1 LLNNCLKDFEILYL
15 LVLKKRSRQKINNM
29 QNKGLIKLFAILFGL
44 VSLYQLSF
52 TFLANKV
59 EEDAV
64 SYATSKGVEIDA
76 RQKATFERKY
86 LDSVANIE
94 VIDLGI
100 TTYTYNDLKD
110 KEMNLGLD
118 LKGGINAIL
127 QVSVKEVLKS
137 LSNDSKNN
145 VFNEAILAADKAQ
158 KSDTANYLDLFFQ
171 EFEKIAGTT
180 KLSDPSIFGTKAL
193 SEKITFDEANVTV
206 KETLQEEINS
216 SIITTLEVLRSR
228 IDKFG
233 VSSPK
238 IQRIGNSG
246 RIQIELPGAKD
257 IGRVTKLITSK
268 AELQFWEVYT
278 NAEVQNYFF
287 AANGKVA
294 ELLKENIVEEVE
306 DPSEKDDIDDLLGET
321 KDSTSVN
328 QKNLFSYLFPNV
340 AQSQQELSSLVA
352 QAKVLDTATVN
363 DLLKRKEV
371 KALLPKEL
379 KYVKFLWDYKSNK
392 GTDGSDLIG
401 LYAIKGSRN
410 GKATIEGDV
419 ILDAGQ
425 EFDQLNKPVVSMT
438 MNSSG
443 TKQWAKMTAD
453 NVGNFVAVVLD
464 NYVYTAPSVNQAITG
479 GNTQIS
485 GGTMT
490 IEEADDISTVLKAG
504 KLPAAARMIQAQI
517 VGPSL
522 GQEAIDASFISFGLA
537 ILLVLLWMILYYG
550 KAGVYADIALVVNIL
565 FIFGILASFSAVLTL
580 PGIAGIIL
588 TIGMSVDANVIIF
601 ERIKEGLFK
610 KKGLKQSID
619 EGFSVKG
626 ALSAIIDANIT
637 TLLTGI
643 ILYVFG
649 TGPIKG
655 FALTLMIGIATSL
668 FTAVFITRILIDSA
682 VHKNVSLPFNTS
694 ISKGWFQ
701 NINMEFLRKRKIAY
715 VISGAIIV
723 AGIVSIFSIGLKQG
737 VDFKGGRSYVV
748 RFDQTVNATDVAGSL
763 KEVFGTAPE
772 VKTYG
777 QDNQLKITTVY
788 QIEEEGSEVDEQ
800 VQNALFTGLK
810 TYLGA
815 TTYENFKP
823 GFEKQ
828 GAGVMSSIKVE
839 PTIADDI
846 KTSAL
851 YAVFGSLLIVFL
863 YILLRFRKVSFS
875 IGAVIAVFHDVLIV
889 LGIFSITYNFMPF
902 DMEIGQS
909 FIAAILTV
917 VGYSLNDTVVI
928 FDRIRE
934 FSRAHKDWKYSEVVD
949 KALSSTLGRTINTS
963 LTTLFVMV
971 VIFLFGGDSI
981 KGFMFALIIG
991 VAVGTYS
998 SLFVATPIMYD
1009 TSNKEENRK

>member
-1 LLNNCLKDFEILYL
+1 
-15 LVLKKRSRQKINNM
+15 M
-29 QNKGLIKLFAILFGL
+29 QNKGLIKLFAILFGI

-52 TFLANKV
+52 TFLATKV
-59 EEDAV
+59 EDDAV
-64 SYATSKGVEIDA
+64 AYAESKGDNIDA

-86 LDSVANIE
+86 LDSVANQEI
-94 VIDLGI
+94 INLGI
-100 TTYTYNDLKD
+100 ASYSYNDVKD

-137 LSNDSKNN
+137 LANDSKN
-145 VFNEAILAADKAQ
+145 VAFNQALDAADEAQ
-158 KSDTANYLDLFFQ
+158 KSSNATYLDLFFE
-171 EFEKIAGTT
+171 EFEKVAGDT

-193 SEKITFDEANVTV
+193 SEKITFNEANATV

-216 SIITTLEVLRSR
+216 SIGTAFEVLRSR

-233 VSSPK
+233 VTQPN

-257 IGRVTKLITSK
+257 IERVTRLITSK

-287 AANGKVA
+287 TANAKIAEILKDNSAAEKVIDST
-294 ELLKENIVEEVE
+294 KT
-306 DPSEKDDIDDLLGET
+306 DDIDDLLGESI
-321 KDSTSVN
+321 DSTDVN
-328 QKNLFSYLFPNV
+328 QKNLFTYLFPNV
-340 AQSQQELSSLVA
+340 AQSQQQMSSLVG
-352 QAKVLDTATVN
+352 QARVLDTAMVN
-363 DLLKRKEV
+363 DLLSRKDV
-371 KALLPKEL
+371 KALLPNEL

-392 GTDGSDLIG
+392 GTDGTELIG
-401 LYAIKGSRN
+401 LYAIKGSRS
-410 GKATIEGDV
+410 GKANIEGDV
-419 ILDAGQ
+419 ILDASQ
-425 EFDQLNKPVVSMT
+425 VFDQLNKPEVSMT

-443 TKQWAKMTAD
+443 SKQWEKLTGD
-453 NVGNFVAVVLD
+453 NTGKFVAVVLD
-464 NYVYTAPSVNQAITG
+464 DYVYTAPSVPGAIVG
-479 GNTQIS
+479 GRTSIS
-485 GGTMT
+485 GGSMT
-490 IEEADDISTVLKAG
+490 ITEAEDIATVLKAG
-504 KLPAAARMIQAQI
+504 KLPAAARIIQAEV

-522 GQEAIDASFISFGLA
+522 GQESIDHSIQSFGLA
-537 ILLVLLWMILYYG
+537 ILLVLVWMILYYG
-550 KAGVYADIALVVNIL
+550 KAGLYADIALAVNIL
-565 FIFGILASFSAVLTL
+565 FIFGILASFNAVLTL

-601 ERIKEGLFK
+601 ERIKESLGI
-610 KKGLKQSID
+610 KKGLKQSVE
-619 EGFSVKG
+619 EGFSIKG

-637 TLLTGI
+637 TLLTGV

-668 FTAVFITRILIDSA
+668 FTAVFITRLLIDRSID
-682 VHKNVSLPFNTS
+682 KGGKLTFNTS

-701 NINMEFLRKRKIAY
+701 NINIEFLRKRKIAY
-715 VISGAIIV
+715 IVSGAIII

-748 RFDQTVNATDVAGSL
+748 RFDQSMNATEVASTL
-763 KEVFGTAPE
+763 KDAFGTAPE

-777 QDNQLKITTVY
+777 SDRQLKITTVY
-788 QIEEEGSEVDEQ
+788 KIDEDGQDVDDQ
-800 VQNALFTGLK
+800 VQSALFTGLK
-810 TYLGA
+810 SYLGT
-815 TTYENFKP
+815 TTYEDFKP
-823 GFEKQ
+823 GFEKE
-828 GAGVMSSIKVE
+828 GSGVMSYMKVE

-851 YAVFGSLLIVFL
+851 YAVFGSLLVVFL

-875 IGAVIAVFHDVLIV
+875 IGAVTAVFHDVLIV
-889 LGIFSITYNFMPF
+889 LSVFSITYSFMPF

-934 FSRAHKDWKYSEVVD
+934 FTGTHPNWKYSEVVD

-963 LTTLFVMV
+963 LTTLLVMLA
-971 VIFLFGGDSI
+971 IFLFGGDSI

-991 VAVGTYS
+991 VVVGTYS
-998 SLFVATPIMYD
+998 SLFVATPIMFD
-1009 TSNKEENRK
+1009 TSKKEEKNN

>member
-1 LLNNCLKDFEILYL
+1 
-15 LVLKKRSRQKINNM
+15 M
-29 QNKGLIKLFAILFGL
+29 QNKGLIKVFAILFGL

-59 EEDAV
+59 EDEANVYAESKV
-64 SYATSKGVEIDA
+64 SDNDA
-76 RQKATFERKY
+76 RKKATLERKY
-86 LDSVANIE
+86 LDSVANKDI
-94 VIDLGI
+94 INLGI
-100 TTYTYNDLKD
+100 AQYSYNDVKD

-137 LSNDSKNN
+137 LSNESKNE
-145 VFNEAILAADKAQ
+145 VFNNALTAADERLKN
-158 KSDTANYLDLFFQ
+158 SNDTYLNLFFE
-171 EFEKIAGTT
+171 EFEKIAGDT

-193 SEKITFDEANVTV
+193 SEKIAFNEENATV

-216 SIITTLEVLRSR
+216 SIGTAFEVLRSR

-233 VSSPK
+233 VTQPN

-257 IGRVTKLITSK
+257 IDRVTKLITSK
-268 AELQFWEVYT
+268 AELQFWEVYS
-278 NAEVQNYFF
+278 NAEMQNFFF
-287 AANGKVA
+287 AANAKVA
-294 ELLKENIVEEVE
+294 ELLK
-306 DPSEKDDIDDLLGET
+306 DDSEIEKEKDSVKKDDIDDLLGET
-321 KDSTSVN
+321 IDSTKI
-328 QKNLFSYLFPNV
+328 QKNLFTYLLPNV
-340 AQSQQELSSLVA
+340 AQSQQQVSSLVA
-352 QAKVLDTATVN
+352 QARVLDTATVN
-363 DLLKRKEV
+363 DLLAKKEV
-371 KALLPKEL
+371 RALLPSEVR
-379 KYVKFLWDYKSNK
+379 YAKFLWDYKPFDNK
-392 GTDGSDLIG
+392 NVDENTEQFIG
-401 LYAIKGSRN
+401 LYAIKSNRK
-410 GKATIEGDV
+410 GKPTIEGDV
-419 ILDAGQ
+419 ILDAAQ
-425 EFDQLNKPVVSMT
+425 VFDQLNKPEVSMT

-453 NVGNFVAVVLD
+453 NVGKFVAVVLD
-464 NYVYTAPSVNQAITG
+464 DYVYTAPSVNQAITG
-479 GNTQIS
+479 GRTSIS
-485 GGTMT
+485 GGSMT
-490 IEEADDISTVLKAG
+490 VAEAEDIATVLKAG
-504 KLPAAARMIQAQI
+504 KLPAAARIIQAEV

-522 GQEAIDASFISFGLA
+522 GQEAINASFLSFGLA
-537 ILLVLLWMILYYG
+537 IILILLWMILYYG
-550 KAGVYADIALVVNIL
+550 KAGLYADVALVVNIL
-565 FIFGILASFSAVLTL
+565 FIFGILASFNAVLTL

-610 KKGLKQSID
+610 KKGLKQSVE

-668 FTAVFITRILIDSA
+668 FTAVFITRILIDGA
-682 VHKNVSLPFNTS
+682 VNKGTNLTFNTS
-694 ISKGWFQ
+694 FSKGWFQ
-701 NINMEFLRKRKIAY
+701 DINVEFLKKRKIAY
-715 VISGAIIV
+715 FISGAIII
-723 AGIVSIFSIGLKQG
+723 GGLVSIFTIGLKQG

-748 RFDQTVNATDVAGSL
+748 RFDQDMSATEVAGTL
-763 KEVFGTAPE
+763 KDAFGTAPE

-777 QDNQLKITTVY
+777 TDNQLKITTVFR
-788 QIEEEGSEVDEQ
+788 IDEEGVEVDEE
-800 VQNALFTGLK
+800 VQNTLYTGLK
-810 TYLGA
+810 SYLGDLS
-815 TTYENFKP
+815 YENFKP
-823 GFEKQ
+823 GFEKE
-828 GAGVMSSIKVE
+828 GAGVMSYVKVE

-851 YAVFGSLLIVFL
+851 YAVFGSLLVVFL

-875 IGAVIAVFHDVLIV
+875 IGAVVAVFHDVLIV
-889 LGIFSITYNFMPF
+889 LGVFSIFYKVMPF

-934 FSRAHKDWKYSEVVD
+934 FAGIHTKWQYSEVVD

-963 LTTLFVMV
+963 LTTLLVMLA
-971 VIFLFGGDSI
+971 IFSFGGDSI
-981 KGFMFALIIG
+981 RGFMFALIVG

-1009 TSNKEENRK
+1009 TSKKEEKNK

>member
-1 LLNNCLKDFEILYL
+1 
-15 LVLKKRSRQKINNM
+15 M
-29 QNKGLIKLFAILFGL
+29 QNKGLIKVFAILFGL

-59 EEDAV
+59 EDDAV
-64 SYATSKGVEIDA
+64 AYAKTKATDNNA
-76 RQKATFERKY
+76 RQKATLEIKY
-86 LDSVANIE
+86 KDSVANKD

-100 TTYTYNDLKD
+100 AKYTYNDVKD

-137 LSNDSKNN
+137 LANDSKNEA
-145 VFNEAILAADKAQ
+145 FNNALTAADSRQ
-158 KSDTANYLDLFFQ
+158 KNSNANYLDLFFE
-171 EFEKIAGTT
+171 EFESIAGTT

-193 SEKITFDEANVTV
+193 SEKIGFDEANATV

-216 SIITTLEVLRSR
+216 SIATAFEVLRSR

-233 VSSPK
+233 VTQPN

-257 IGRVTKLITSK
+257 IERVTKLITSK
-268 AELQFWEVYT
+268 AELQFWEVHT
-278 NAEVQNYFF
+278 NAEVQNFFF
-287 AANGKVA
+287 AANAKVA
-294 ELLKENIVEEVE
+294 EMLKDDTVLEQEK
-306 DPSEKDDIDDLLGET
+306 DTTKKDDIDDLLGEEA
-321 KDSTSVN
+321 DSTKV
-328 QKNLFSYLFPNV
+328 QKNLFTYLFPNF
-340 AQSQQELSSLVA
+340 AQSQNQLSSLVA
-352 QAKVLDTATVN
+352 QARVLDTATVN
-363 DLLKRKEV
+363 NLLAKKEV
-371 KALLPKEL
+371 KALLGTEL
-379 KYVKFLWDYKSNK
+379 KYAKFLWDYKSTK
-392 GTDGSDLIG
+392 GTDGTELIG
-401 LYAIKGSRN
+401 LYAVKGNRN
-410 GKATIEGDV
+410 DRATIEGDV
-419 ILDAGQ
+419 ILDAAQ
-425 EFDQLNKPVVSMT
+425 VFDQLNKPEVSMT

-464 NYVYTAPSVNQAITG
+464 DYVYTAPSVNQAITG
-479 GNTQIS
+479 GRTSIS
-485 GGTMT
+485 GGSMT
-490 IEEADDISTVLKAG
+490 VAEAEDISTVLKAG
-504 KLPAAARMIQAQI
+504 KLPAAARIVEAEV

-522 GQEAIDASFISFGLA
+522 GQESIDASISSFGLA

-550 KAGVYADIALVVNIL
+550 KAGLYADIALLVNIL
-565 FIFGILASFSAVLTL
+565 FIFGILASFNAVLTL

-610 KKGLKQSID
+610 KKGLKQSVE

-668 FTAVFITRILIDSA
+668 FTAVFITRILIDRA
-682 VHKNVSLPFNTS
+682 VNKGTDLTFNTS

-701 NINMEFLRKRKIAY
+701 NISVEFLKKRKIAY
-715 VISGAIIV
+715 IISGAIIIG
-723 AGIVSIFSIGLKQG
+723 GIVSLLSLGLKQG
-737 VDFKGGRSYVV
+737 VDFKGGRSYTV
-748 RFDQTVNATDVAGSL
+748 RFDKDMNATDVANSL
-763 KEVFGTAPE
+763 KGAFGTAPE

-777 QDNQLKITTVY
+777 QNNQLKITTAY
-788 QIEEEGSEVDEQ
+788 KIEEEGQEVDEE

-810 TYLGA
+810 SYIGSTS
-815 TTYENFKP
+815 YEDFKP
-823 GFEKQ
+823 GFEKAENSN
-828 GAGVMSSIKVE
+828 GIMSYRKVD

-851 YAVFGSLLIVFL
+851 YAVFGSLLVVFL

-875 IGAVIAVFHDVLIV
+875 IGAVVAVFHDVLIV
-889 LGIFSITYNFMPF
+889 LGVFSITYSFMPF

-934 FSRAHKDWKYSEVVD
+934 FAGIHTNWKYSEVVD

-963 LTTLFVMV
+963 LTTLLVMLA
-971 VIFLFGGDSI
+971 IFLFGGDSI
-981 KGFMFALIIG
+981 KGFMFALIVG

-998 SLFVATPIMYD
+998 SLFVATPIMFD
-1009 TSNKEENRK
+1009 TTKKEEKNS

>member
-1 LLNNCLKDFEILYL
+1 
-15 LVLKKRSRQKINNM
+15 M

-59 EEDAV
+59 EDDAV
-64 SYATSKGVEIDA
+64 IYADSKADENDA
-76 RQKATFERKY
+76 RQKATFERKF
-86 LDSVANIE
+86 LDSVANKDI
-94 VIDLGI
+94 IDLGFAQ
-100 TTYTYNDLKD
+100 YSYNDVKD

-137 LSNDSKNN
+137 LSNDSENEF
-145 VFNEAILAADKAQ
+145 FNKALNAADVRQ
-158 KSDTANYLDLFFQ
+158 KNSNLNYLDLFFE

-193 SEKITFDEANVTV
+193 SEKISFDEENITV
-206 KETLQEEINS
+206 RETLQKEINS
-216 SIITTLEVLRSR
+216 SIGTAFEVLRSR

-233 VSSPK
+233 VTQPN

-257 IGRVTKLITSK
+257 VERVTKLITSK
-268 AELQFWEVYT
+268 AELQFWEVHT
-278 NAEVQNYFF
+278 NAEVQNFF
-287 AANGKVA
+287 FEANAKVA
-294 ELLKENIVEEVE
+294 ELLKDDSAVKQ
-306 DPSEKDDIDDLLGET
+306 EKDSIKGDDIDALLGEEN
-321 KDSTSVN
+321 DSTQV
-328 QKNLFSYLFPNV
+328 QKNLFTYLFPNV
-340 AQSQQELSSLVA
+340 AQSQQQLSSLVG
-352 QAKVLDTATVN
+352 QARVLDTATVN
-363 DLLKRKEV
+363 DLLRNKEV
-371 KALLPKEL
+371 RALLPREL
-379 KYVKFLWDYKSNK
+379 KYVKFLWDYKSSK
-392 GTDGSDLIG
+392 GNDDSELIG
-401 LYAIKGSRN
+401 LYAIKSNRN
-410 GKATIEGDV
+410 DQPTIEGDV
-419 ILDAGQ
+419 ILDARQ
-425 EFDQLNKPVVSMT
+425 DFDQLSKPVVSMT

-464 NYVYTAPSVNQAITG
+464 DYVYTAPSVNQAITG
-479 GNTQIS
+479 GSTQIS

-490 IEEADDISTVLKAG
+490 IEEAEDIATVLKAG
-504 KLPAAARMIQAQI
+504 KLPAAASIIQAEV

-522 GQEAIDASFISFGLA
+522 GQESIDASISSFGLA

-550 KAGVYADIALVVNIL
+550 KAGLYADIALTVNIL
-565 FIFGILASFSAVLTL
+565 FIFGILSSFSAVLTL

-610 KKGLKQSID
+610 KKGLKQSVE

-668 FTAVFITRILIDSA
+668 FTAVFITRLLIDGA
-682 VHKNVSLPFNTS
+682 VNKGGNLTFNTN

-701 NINMEFLRKRKIAY
+701 NINVEFLKKRKIAY
-715 VISGAIIV
+715 IISGAIII
-723 AGIVSIFSIGLKQG
+723 GGLISIFTLGLKQG

-748 RFDQTVNATDVAGSL
+748 RFDQDMNATEVAGTL
-763 KEVFGTAPE
+763 KDAFGSAPE

-777 QDNQLKITTVY
+777 TSNQLKITTAY
-788 QIEEEGSEVDEQ
+788 RIDDEGSEVDEN
-800 VQNALFTGLK
+800 VQNTLFTGLK
-810 TYLGA
+810 SYLGD
-815 TTYENFKP
+815 TTYDNFKP

-828 GAGVMSSIKVE
+828 GAGVMSYMKVS

-863 YILLRFRKVSFS
+863 YILLRFRKIAFS

-889 LGIFSITYNFMPF
+889 LGVFSITYSFMPF

-934 FSRAHKDWKYSEVVD
+934 FAGIHTKWKYSEVVD

-963 LTTLFVMV
+963 LTTLLVMLA
-971 VIFLFGGDSI
+971 IFFFGGDSI
-981 KGFMFALIIG
+981 KGFMFALIVG

-1009 TSNKEENRK
+1009 ASKKEEKNKE

>member
-1 LLNNCLKDFEILYL
+1 
-15 LVLKKRSRQKINNM
+15 M

-59 EEDAV
+59 EDDAKAYSIKRNV
-64 SYATSKGVEIDA
+64 DSDA
-76 RQKATFERKY
+76 RTKAKFERNY
-86 LDSVANIE
+86 LDSVANKEI
-94 VIDLGI
+94 IDLGI
-100 TTYTYNDLKD
+100 GKYTYNDVKD

-137 LSNDSKNN
+137 LSNESENIAFNTALENADERQKNSN
-145 VFNEAILAADKAQ
+145 L
-158 KSDTANYLDLFFQ
+158 NYLDLFFE
-171 EFEKIAGTT
+171 EFEKVAGDT

-193 SEKITFDEANVTV
+193 SDKIAFNEANITV
-206 KETLQEEINS
+206 RETLQEEINS
-216 SIITTLEVLRSR
+216 SIGTAFEVLRSR

-233 VSSPK
+233 VTQPN

-257 IGRVTKLITSK
+257 IERVTKLITSK

-278 NAEVQNYFF
+278 NAEVQNFLF
-287 AANGKVA
+287 AANAKVS
-294 ELLKENIVEEVE
+294 EMLEDNTTPDTQEETK
-306 DPSEKDDIDDLLGET
+306 KDDIDELLGEEA
-321 KDSTSVN
+321 DSTKV
-328 QKNLFSYLFPNV
+328 QKNLFTYLFPNV
-340 AQSQQELSSLVA
+340 AQSQQQLSSLVA
-352 QAKVLDTATVN
+352 NARVLDTATVN
-363 DLLKRKEV
+363 NLLAKKEV
-371 KALLPKEL
+371 RALLSPEL
-379 KYVKFLWDYKSNK
+379 KYVKFLWDYKSVK
-392 GTDGSDLIG
+392 GNDGSEIIG
-401 LYAIKGSRN
+401 LYAVKGNRN
-410 GKATIEGDV
+410 DKPTIEGDV

-425 EFDQLNKPVVSMT
+425 VFDQLNKPEVSMT

-464 NYVYTAPSVNQAITG
+464 DYVYTAPSVNQAITG
-479 GNTQIS
+479 GRTSIS
-485 GGTMT
+485 GGSMT
-490 IEEADDISTVLKAG
+490 VAEAEDIATVLKAG
-504 KLPAAARMIQAQI
+504 KLPATARIIQI
-517 VGPSL
+517 EVVGPSL
-522 GQEAIDASFISFGLA
+522 GQEAIDASFLSFGLA
-537 ILLVLLWMILYYG
+537 IILVLLWMILYYG
-550 KAGVYADIALVVNIL
+550 KAGAYANVALIVNIL
-565 FIFGILASFSAVLTL
+565 FIFGVLASFNAVLTL

-610 KKGLKQSID
+610 KKGLKQSVE
-619 EGFSVKG
+619 EGFSIKG

-668 FTAVFITRILIDSA
+668 FTAVFITRLLIDSS
-682 VHKNVSLPFNTS
+682 VNKGSNLTFNTS
-694 ISKGWFQ
+694 FSKGWFQ
-701 NINMEFLRKRKIAY
+701 NINVEFLKKRKIAY
-715 VISGAIIV
+715 IISGAIIL
-723 AGIVSIFSIGLKQG
+723 AGIASIFSIGLKQG

-748 RFDQTVNATDVAGSL
+748 RFDQDMNATEVAGTL
-763 KEVFGTAPE
+763 KDAFGSAPE

-777 QDNQLKITTVY
+777 QANQLKITTVY
-788 QIEEEGSEVDEQ
+788 KIEEEGTEVDEE
-800 VQNALFTGLK
+800 VQNTLFTGLQP
-810 TYLGA
+810 YLGD
-815 TTYENFKP
+815 TSYENFKP

-828 GAGVMSSIKVE
+828 GAGVMSFMKVE

-851 YAVFGSLLIVFL
+851 YAVFGSLIVVFL

-875 IGAVIAVFHDVLIV
+875 LGAVIAVFHDVLIV
-889 LGIFSITYNFMPF
+889 LGVFSITYNFMPF

-934 FSRAHKDWKYSEVVD
+934 FAGSYPNWKYSKVVD
-949 KALSSTLGRTINTS
+949 SALSSTLGRTINTS
-963 LTTLFVMV
+963 LTTLLVMLA
-971 VIFLFGGDSI
+971 IFLFGGDSI
-981 KGFMFALIIG
+981 KGFMFALIVG
-991 VAVGTYS
+991 VVVGTYS
-998 SLFVATPIMYD
+998 SLFVATPIMFD
-1009 TSNKEENRK
+1009 ASKKEDNKK

>member
-1 LLNNCLKDFEILYL
+1 
-15 LVLKKRSRQKINNM
+15 M
-29 QNKGLIKLFAILFGL
+29 QNKGLIKVFAILFGL

-59 EEDAV
+59 EDDAKV
-64 SYATSKGVEIDA
+64 YAKSKTPDNNA
-76 RQKATFERKY
+76 RQRATFERKF
-86 LDSVANIE
+86 LDSVANKEI
-94 VIDLGI
+94 IDLGVAQ
-100 TTYTYNDLKD
+100 YTYDDVKD

-137 LSNDSKNN
+137 LANDSKNV
-145 VFNEAILAADKAQ
+145 VFNQALTAADEAQ
-158 KSDTANYLDLFFQ
+158 KNSNATYLDLFFT
-171 EFEKIAGTT
+171 EFEKIAGAT

-193 SEKITFDEANVTV
+193 SEKIKFDEANATV

-216 SIITTLEVLRSR
+216 SIGTAFEVLRSR

-233 VSSPK
+233 VTQPN

-257 IGRVTKLITSK
+257 IERVTKLITSK

-287 AANGKVA
+287 EANGKVA
-294 ELLKENIVEEVE
+294 EILKDDTVVQKVK
-306 DPSEKDDIDDLLGET
+306 DSTKTDDIDDLLGEES
-321 KDSTSVN
+321 DSTNVA
-328 QKNLFSYLFPNV
+328 QKNLFTYLFPNV
-340 AQSQQELSSLVA
+340 AQSQQQMSSLVA
-352 QAKVLDTATVN
+352 QARVLDTAKVN
-363 DLLKRKEV
+363 QLLKNKEV
-371 KALLPKEL
+371 RALLPNEL

-392 GTDGSDLIG
+392 GADGSDLIG
-401 LYAIKGSRN
+401 LYAIKGSRS

-419 ILDAGQ
+419 ILDAAQ
-425 EFDQLNKPVVSMT
+425 VFDQLNKPEVSMT

-453 NVGNFVAVVLD
+453 NVGGFVAVVLD
-464 NYVYTAPSVNQAITG
+464 DYVYTAPSVNQAITG
-479 GNTQIS
+479 GRTSIS

-490 IEEADDISTVLKAG
+490 VAEAEDISTVLKAG
-504 KLPAAARMIQAQI
+504 KLPAAARIIQAEV

-522 GQEAIDASFISFGLA
+522 GQESINASISSFGLA
-537 ILLVLLWMILYYG
+537 IILVLLWMILYYG
-550 KAGVYADIALVVNIL
+550 KAGLYADIALAVNIL
-565 FIFGILASFSAVLTL
+565 FIFGILASFNAVLTL

-601 ERIKEGLFK
+601 ERIKESLGF
-610 KKGLKQSID
+610 KKGLKQSVD
-619 EGFSVKG
+619 EGFSIKG

-668 FTAVFITRILIDSA
+668 FTAVFITRLLIDRA
-682 VHKNVSLPFNTS
+682 VNKGSNLTFNTS

-701 NINMEFLRKRKIAY
+701 NINIEFLKKRKIAY
-715 VISGAIIV
+715 IISGAIIV

-748 RFDQTVNATDVAGSL
+748 RFDQTVSATDVAGTL
-763 KEVFGTAPE
+763 KDAFGTAPE

-777 QDNQLKITTVY
+777 SDHQLKITTVY
-788 QIEEEGSEVDEQ
+788 KIDEEGQEVDDQ

-810 TYLGA
+810 SYLGD
-815 TTYENFKP
+815 TTYDNFKP
-823 GFEKQ
+823 GFEKE
-828 GAGVMSSIKVE
+828 GAGVMSYMKVE

-851 YAVFGSLLIVFL
+851 YAVFGSLLVVFL
-863 YILLRFRKVSFS
+863 YILLRFRKISFS
-875 IGAVIAVFHDVLIV
+875 IGAVVAVFHDVLIV
-889 LGIFSITYNFMPF
+889 LGVFSILYKFMPF

-934 FSRAHKDWKYSEVVD
+934 FTGTHPNWKYSQVVD

-963 LTTLFVMV
+963 LTTLLVMLS
-971 VIFLFGGDSI
+971 IFLFGGDSI

-991 VAVGTYS
+991 VVVGTYS
-998 SLFVATPIMYD
+998 SLFVATPVMFD
-1009 TSNKEENRK
+1009 TSKKEEKNN

>member
-1 LLNNCLKDFEILYL
+1 
-15 LVLKKRSRQKINNM
+15 M

-59 EEDAV
+59 EDDAKAYSIKRNV
-64 SYATSKGVEIDA
+64 DSDA
-76 RQKATFERKY
+76 RTKAKFERNY
-86 LDSVANIE
+86 LDSVANKEI
-94 VIDLGI
+94 IDLGI
-100 TTYTYNDLKD
+100 GKYTYNDVKD

-137 LSNDSKNN
+137 LSNESENIAFNTALENADERQKNSN
-145 VFNEAILAADKAQ
+145 L
-158 KSDTANYLDLFFQ
+158 NYLDLFFE
-171 EFEKIAGTT
+171 EFEKVAGDT

-193 SEKITFDEANVTV
+193 SDKIAFNEANITV
-206 KETLQEEINS
+206 RETLQEEINS
-216 SIITTLEVLRSR
+216 SIGTAFEVLRSR

-233 VSSPK
+233 VTQPN

-257 IGRVTKLITSK
+257 IERVTKLITSK

-278 NAEVQNYFF
+278 NAEVQNFLF
-287 AANGKVA
+287 AANAKVSEMLEDNTA
-294 ELLKENIVEEVE
+294 PDRQEETK
-306 DPSEKDDIDDLLGET
+306 KDDIDELLGEEA
-321 KDSTSVN
+321 DSTKV
-328 QKNLFSYLFPNV
+328 QKNLFTYLFPNV
-340 AQSQQELSSLVA
+340 AQSQQQLSSLVA
-352 QAKVLDTATVN
+352 NARVLDTATVN
-363 DLLKRKEV
+363 NLLAKKEV
-371 KALLPKEL
+371 RALLSPEL
-379 KYVKFLWDYKSNK
+379 KYVKFLWDYKSVK
-392 GTDGSDLIG
+392 GNDGSEIIG
-401 LYAIKGSRN
+401 LYAVKGNRN
-410 GKATIEGDV
+410 DKPTIEGDV

-425 EFDQLNKPVVSMT
+425 VFDQLNKPEVSMT

-464 NYVYTAPSVNQAITG
+464 DYVYTAPSVNQAITG
-479 GNTQIS
+479 GRTSIS
-485 GGTMT
+485 GGSMT
-490 IEEADDISTVLKAG
+490 VAEAEDIATVLKAG
-504 KLPAAARMIQAQI
+504 KLPATARIIQI
-517 VGPSL
+517 EVVGPSL
-522 GQEAIDASFISFGLA
+522 GQEAIDASFLSFGLA
-537 ILLVLLWMILYYG
+537 IILVLLWMILYYG
-550 KAGVYADIALVVNIL
+550 KAGAYANVALIVNIL
-565 FIFGILASFSAVLTL
+565 FIFGVLASFNAVLTL

-610 KKGLKQSID
+610 KKGLKQSVE
-619 EGFSVKG
+619 EGFSIKG

-668 FTAVFITRILIDSA
+668 FTAVFITRLLIDSS
-682 VHKNVSLPFNTS
+682 VNKGSNLTFNTS
-694 ISKGWFQ
+694 FSKGWFQ
-701 NINMEFLRKRKIAY
+701 NINVEFLKKRKIAY
-715 VISGAIIV
+715 IISGAIIL
-723 AGIVSIFSIGLKQG
+723 AGIASIFSIGLKQG

-748 RFDQTVNATDVAGSL
+748 RFDQDMNATEVAGTL
-763 KEVFGTAPE
+763 KDAFGSAPE

-777 QDNQLKITTVY
+777 QANQLKITTVY
-788 QIEEEGSEVDEQ
+788 KIEEEGTEVDEE
-800 VQNALFTGLK
+800 VQNTLFTGLQP
-810 TYLGA
+810 YLGD
-815 TTYENFKP
+815 TSYENFKP

-828 GAGVMSSIKVE
+828 GAGVMSFMKVE

-851 YAVFGSLLIVFL
+851 YAVFGSLIVVFL

-875 IGAVIAVFHDVLIV
+875 LGAVIAVFHDVLIV
-889 LGIFSITYNFMPF
+889 LGVFSITYNFMPF

-934 FSRAHKDWKYSEVVD
+934 FAGSYPNWKYSKVVD
-949 KALSSTLGRTINTS
+949 SALSSTLGRTINTS
-963 LTTLFVMV
+963 LTTLLVMLA
-971 VIFLFGGDSI
+971 IFLFGGDSI

-991 VAVGTYS
+991 VVVGTYS
-998 SLFVATPIMYD
+998 SLFVATPIMFD
-1009 TSNKEENRK
+1009 ASKKEDNKK

>member
-1 LLNNCLKDFEILYL
+1 
-15 LVLKKRSRQKINNM
+15 M

-59 EEDAV
+59 EDDSVAY
-64 SYATSKGVEIDA
+64 SNN
-76 RQKATFERKY
+76 KATENNSAREKASFERKY
-86 LDSVANIE
+86 LDSVANKNIIE
-94 VIDLGI
+94 LGVAE
-100 TTYTYNDLKD
+100 YTYNDVKD

-118 LKGGINAIL
+118 LRGGINAIL

-137 LSNDSKNN
+137 LANDSKNEA
-145 VFNEAILAADKAQ
+145 FNTALEAADIKLRE
-158 KSDTANYLDLFFQ
+158 SNENYLDLFFE
-171 EFEKIAGTT
+171 EFEKVAGDT
-180 KLSDPSIFGTKAL
+180 KLSNPSIFGTKAL
-193 SEKITFDEANVTV
+193 SEKISFDEENATV

-257 IGRVTKLITSK
+257 IDRVSKLITSK
-268 AELQFWEVYT
+268 AELQFWEVHT
-278 NAEVQNYFF
+278 NAEVQNFFF
-287 AANGKVA
+287 AANAKVA
-294 ELLKENIVEEVE
+294 ELLKDDSVLEQEK
-306 DPSEKDDIDDLLGET
+306 DTAKKDDIDDLLGEEL
-321 KDSTSVN
+321 DSTKV
-328 QKNLFSYLFPNV
+328 QKNLFTYVRPNI
-340 AQSQQELSSLVA
+340 AQSQQQLSSLVA
-352 QAKVLDTATVN
+352 YAKVSDTAMVN
-363 DLLKRKEV
+363 ELLRKKEI
-371 KALLPKEL
+371 KALLSSEI
-379 KYVKFLWDYKSNK
+379 KYAKFLWDYKPFDKTGAN
-392 GTDGSDLIG
+392 DDDSDQEIG
-401 LYAIKGSRN
+401 LYAIKGSRT

-419 ILDAGQ
+419 ILDASQ
-425 EFDQLNKPVVSMT
+425 VFDQLNKPEVSMT

-453 NVGNFVAVVLD
+453 NVGSFVAVVLD
-464 NYVYTAPSVNQAITG
+464 DYVYTAPSVNQAITG
-479 GNTQIS
+479 GRTSIS
-485 GGTMT
+485 GGSMT
-490 IEEADDISTVLKAG
+490 VAEAEDIATVLKAG

-537 ILLVLLWMILYYG
+537 IILVLLWMILYYG
-550 KAGVYADIALVVNIL
+550 KAGLYADIALVVNIL
-565 FIFGILASFSAVLTL
+565 FIFGILASFGAVLTL

-610 KKGLKQSID
+610 KKGLKQSVE
-619 EGFSVKG
+619 EGFSFKG

-637 TLLTGI
+637 TFLTGI

-655 FALTLMIGIATSL
+655 FALTLMIGILTSL
-668 FTAVFITRILIDSA
+668 FTAVFITRILIDGA
-682 VHKNVSLPFNTS
+682 VNKGANLTFNTS

-701 NINMEFLRKRKIAY
+701 NINVEFLKKRKIAY
-715 VISGAIIV
+715 VISGAIII

-748 RFDQTVNATDVAGSL
+748 RFDQDMNATEIAGNL
-763 KEVFGTAPE
+763 KDVFGTAPE

-777 QDNQLKITTVY
+777 ESNQLKITTVY
-788 QIEEEGSEVDEQ
+788 KIEEEGVEVDEE
-800 VQNALFTGLK
+800 VQSALYTGLK
-810 TYLGA
+810 SYLGD

-851 YAVFGSLLIVFL
+851 YAVFGSLLVVFL
-863 YILLRFRKVSFS
+863 YILLRFRKVSYS
-875 IGAVIAVFHDVLIV
+875 IGAVVAVFHDVLIV
-889 LGIFSITYNFMPF
+889 LGVFSITYSFMPF

-909 FIAAILTV
+909 FIAALLTV

-934 FSRAHKDWKYSEVVD
+934 FAGVNTKSKYSEVVD

-963 LTTLFVMV
+963 FTTLLVMII
-971 VIFLFGGDSI
+971 IFIFGGDSI
-981 KGFMFALIIG
+981 KGFMFALIVG

-998 SLFVATPIMYD
+998 SLFVATPIMFD
-1009 TSNKEENRK
+1009 TTKKEDENK

>member
-1 LLNNCLKDFEILYL
+1 
-15 LVLKKRSRQKINNM
+15 M

-59 EEDAV
+59 EDDSVAY
-64 SYATSKGVEIDA
+64 SNN
-76 RQKATFERKY
+76 KATENNSAREKASFERKY
-86 LDSVANIE
+86 LDSVANKNIIE
-94 VIDLGI
+94 LGVAE
-100 TTYTYNDLKD
+100 YTYNDVKD

-118 LKGGINAIL
+118 LRGGINAIL

-137 LSNDSKNN
+137 LANDSKNEA
-145 VFNEAILAADKAQ
+145 FNTALEAADIKLRE
-158 KSDTANYLDLFFQ
+158 SNENYLDLFFE
-171 EFEKIAGTT
+171 EFEKIAGDT
-180 KLSDPSIFGTKAL
+180 KLSNPSIFGTKAL
-193 SEKITFDEANVTV
+193 SEKISFDEENATV

-257 IGRVTKLITSK
+257 IDRVSKLITSK
-268 AELQFWEVYT
+268 AELQFWEVHT
-278 NAEVQNYFF
+278 NAEVQNFFF
-287 AANGKVA
+287 AANAKVA
-294 ELLKENIVEEVE
+294 ELLKDDSVLEQEK
-306 DPSEKDDIDDLLGET
+306 DTAKKDDIDDLLGEEL
-321 KDSTSVN
+321 DSTKV
-328 QKNLFSYLFPNV
+328 QKNLFTYVRPNI
-340 AQSQQELSSLVA
+340 AQSQQQLSSLVA
-352 QAKVLDTATVN
+352 YAKVSDTAMVN
-363 DLLKRKEV
+363 ELLRKKEI
-371 KALLPKEL
+371 KALLSSEI
-379 KYVKFLWDYKSNK
+379 KYAKFLWDYKPFDKTGAN
-392 GTDGSDLIG
+392 DDDSDQEIG
-401 LYAIKGSRN
+401 LYAIKGSRT

-419 ILDAGQ
+419 ILDASQ
-425 EFDQLNKPVVSMT
+425 VFDQLNKPEVSMT

-453 NVGNFVAVVLD
+453 NVGSFVAVVLD
-464 NYVYTAPSVNQAITG
+464 DYVYTAPSVNQAITG
-479 GNTQIS
+479 GRTSIS
-485 GGTMT
+485 GGSMT
-490 IEEADDISTVLKAG
+490 VAEAEDIATVLKAG

-537 ILLVLLWMILYYG
+537 IILVLLWMILYYG
-550 KAGVYADIALVVNIL
+550 KAGLYADIALVVNIL
-565 FIFGILASFSAVLTL
+565 FIFGILASFGAVLTL

-610 KKGLKQSID
+610 KKGLKQSVE
-619 EGFSVKG
+619 EGFSFKG

-637 TLLTGI
+637 TFLTGI

-655 FALTLMIGIATSL
+655 FALTLMIGILTSL
-668 FTAVFITRILIDSA
+668 FTAVFITRILIDGA
-682 VHKNVSLPFNTS
+682 VNKGANLTFNTS

-701 NINMEFLRKRKIAY
+701 NINVEFLKKRKIAY
-715 VISGAIIV
+715 VISGAIII

-748 RFDQTVNATDVAGSL
+748 RFDQDMNATEIAGNL
-763 KEVFGTAPE
+763 KDVFGTAPE

-777 QDNQLKITTVY
+777 ESNQLKITTVY
-788 QIEEEGSEVDEQ
+788 KIEEEGVEVDEE
-800 VQNALFTGLK
+800 VQSALYTGLK
-810 TYLGA
+810 SYLGD

-851 YAVFGSLLIVFL
+851 YAVFGSLLVVFL
-863 YILLRFRKVSFS
+863 YILLRFRKVSYS
-875 IGAVIAVFHDVLIV
+875 IGAVVAVFHDVLIV
-889 LGIFSITYNFMPF
+889 LGVFSITYSFMPF

-909 FIAAILTV
+909 FIAALLTV

-934 FSRAHKDWKYSEVVD
+934 FAGVNTKSKYSEVVD

-963 LTTLFVMV
+963 FTTLLVMII
-971 VIFLFGGDSI
+971 IFIFGGDSI
-981 KGFMFALIIG
+981 KGFMFALIVG

-998 SLFVATPIMYD
+998 SLFVATPIMFD
-1009 TSNKEENRK
+1009 TTKKEDENK